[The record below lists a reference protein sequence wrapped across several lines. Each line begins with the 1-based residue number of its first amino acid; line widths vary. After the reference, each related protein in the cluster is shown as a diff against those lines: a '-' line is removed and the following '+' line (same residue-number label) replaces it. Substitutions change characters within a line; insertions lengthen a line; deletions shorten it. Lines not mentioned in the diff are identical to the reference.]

1 MMVFACRFS
10 GVSVCGGAS
19 CASSRAACAAA
30 YHARFTQ
37 IDPMPVT
44 QDFGQCEGAG
54 DQIKPAHAQKRLV
67 GLMDFHEPQTPAS
80 RQHGEEKP
88 TPPHQLEH
96 RRVLHLRL
104 GFFPDRAPIWPAQ
117 TPTGKRNSPSPWR
130 PGPGHGRADKTG
142 PRQKEHSNQ
151 ERGRDLNCRGLASR
165 WMSVCRENR
174 LQRSALLLTQPGVR
188 PGAARPKAFLQT
200 TTALPDQVQRA
211 GRYR

>member
-80 RQHGEEKP
+80 RHMARKN
-88 TPPHQLEH
+88 PPHPTSLNIGVSFTSGWAFFLIAHLSGQH
-96 RRVLHLRL
+96 KRRQAKEIAHHHGGPVQVTAGQIRQAH
-104 GFFPDRAPIWPAQ
+104 
-117 TPTGKRNSPSPWR
+117 GKRNTATR
-130 PGPGHGRADKTG
+130 
-142 PRQKEHSNQ
+142 KEA
-151 ERGRDLNCRGLASR
+151 E
-165 WMSVCRENR
+165 
-174 LQRSALLLTQPGVR
+174 T
-188 PGAARPKAFLQT
+188 
-200 TTALPDQVQRA
+200 
-211 GRYR
+211 